1 VSRPRV
7 YPTWRQIAR
16 LEAGVAA
23 EMGADSLVIG
33 VTVFSMLYA
42 VLLPSPWLA
51 LLGPVAFVLIIEV
64 FERARGRSALPRRGA
79 WDLIA
84 QQRRQQRAARVNYV
98 LWGVAALL
106 AWLAAPGWA
115 ALLYVPWLATVPWL
129 LLMGMFRQR
138 MTYNPP
144 SGPAGPAGVRE
155 PRRPRPSSG
164 SDTQARYVEP

>member
-1 VSRPRV
+1 V
-7 YPTWRQIAR
+7 YPTWWQIAR

-33 VTVFSMLYA
+33 VTVFSTLYA

-64 FERARGRSALPRRGA
+64 FERTRGRTALPRRGA

-84 QQRRQQRAARVNYV
+84 QQQRQQRAARVIYL

-106 AWLAAPGWA
+106 VWLAAPAWA
-115 ALLYVPWLATVPWL
+115 ALLHVPWLATVPWL
-129 LLMGMFRQR
+129 LLMGMFRHR
-138 MTYNPP
+138 ATFNPP
-144 SGPAGPAGVRE
+144 HGPAGPAGVRE
-155 PRRPRPSSG
+155 PRRPGPSSG
-164 SDTQARYVEP
+164 SDTHARHFEP